1 MALFPKVSELHSSG
15 KYSLNV
21 LKESMKYMIPLSVLF
36 IAGCSFFNE
45 FIITL
50 FFGSEYLYSAT
61 LLPYFAVAMSF
72 LAVSTAIFNY
82 LKALKDFK
90 FLIPL
95 SITAFLETTALLFFH
110 STLKE
115 IILVLNLFFFCAL
128 VIGMLSLPES

>member
-1 MALFPKVSELHSSG
+1 
-15 KYSLNV
+15 
-21 LKESMKYMIPLSVLF
+21 
-36 IAGCSFFNE
+36 
-45 FIITL
+45 
-50 FFGSEYLYSAT
+50 
-61 LLPYFAVAMSF
+61 MSF
-72 LAVSTAIFNY
+72 LGISSVIFRYLIAI
-82 LKALKDFK
+82 KDFK